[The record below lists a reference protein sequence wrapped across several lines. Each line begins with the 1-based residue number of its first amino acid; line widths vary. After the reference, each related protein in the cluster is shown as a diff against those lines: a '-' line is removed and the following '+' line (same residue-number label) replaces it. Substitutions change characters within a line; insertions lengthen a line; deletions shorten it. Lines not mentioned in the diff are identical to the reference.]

1 MLDEDGVTGEIAV
14 DDGRLTG
21 VQEAGDVH
29 SPECAARAQPEGGWP
44 VAASLPESR
53 QDLGAPALPGLEQR
67 PELSIRRGTHQ
78 SPAAD
83 KVSPTYHQ
91 KLGKS
96 ALH

>member
-1 MLDEDGVTGEIAV
+1 MLDEDSVTGEIAV

-29 SPECAARAQPEGGWP
+29 SRPECAAGAQPEGGWP
-44 VAASLPESR
+44 VAANLPESR
-53 QDLGAPALPGLEQR
+53 QDLSAPALPGLEQR

-83 KVSPTYHQ
+83 KVSPITQ